1 MRRIAAPVPRALVT
15 LRGVLEEIVCDPG
28 TAAYANHWVRVVLT
42 DERRPADPMTRLR
55 EVLPFAIDLSFDQR
69 ALTAVEA
76 ADASGA
82 RTRDPLAIAE
92 AFVEH
97 VTATPAEP
105 VERDLL
111 RDAVERIRVGEVPR

>member
-1 MRRIAAPVPRALVT
+1 
-15 LRGVLEEIVCDPG
+15 
-28 TAAYANHWVRVVLT
+28 
-42 DERRPADPMTRLR
+42 MTRLR

-69 ALTAVEA
+69 ALSAVEA

-105 VERDLL
+105 GERDLL